1 MGSKKI
7 LALLMTVGM
16 IMTFVPS
23 SVMADSIGW
32 QGDYDEGWRYYTSE
46 TEYIVSAWKYING
59 KWYYF
64 DQDGFAYIDTW
75 MTIDGK
81 MYHFSKT
88 GAMDADKW
96 IDCGEGQLNP
106 ALLERAETDE
116 FYASFVAEYQGKHLW
131 RYVGPDGA
139 AYTGWKKIDGQ
150 WYMFY
155 PPEDIGGDMYDPNS
169 YGYMF
174 CGIYAD
180 KDLNIY
186 SFDSEGIYRQNTW
199 YQGFIDNR
207 IGWWYFGSDGKA
219 LSGWHKINGKW
230 YYFYPNYWNF
240 MHTKYLEVKTSEP
253 DKDGY
258 YDFVHYAFRKNGEM
272 ITGWFDYGKVYNEDG
287 SSLWVYGDSKG
298 HLYREKWLLSGGK
311 WYYFDFCCRMIA
323 DAQGVEING
332 ILYDF
337 DENGACINPDSDT
350 KVYGWYE
357 RKYDSWGKY
366 GDTDWNYFDS
376 EGNMVKDVRNYEID
390 GVQYKFDTRGVCKN
404 HK

>member
-1 MGSKKI
+1 
-7 LALLMTVGM
+7 
-16 IMTFVPS
+16 
-23 SVMADSIGW
+23 
-32 QGDYDEGWRYYTSE
+32 
-46 TEYIVSAWKYING
+46 
-59 KWYYF
+59 
-64 DQDGFAYIDTW
+64 
-75 MTIDGK
+75 
-81 MYHFSKT
+81 
-88 GAMDADKW
+88 MDADKW

-258 YDFVHYAFRKNGEM
+258 YDFVHYAFMKTAR
-272 ITGWFDYGKVYNEDG
+272 
-287 SSLWVYGDSKG
+287 
-298 HLYREKWLLSGGK
+298 
-311 WYYFDFCCRMIA
+311 
-323 DAQGVEING
+323 
-332 ILYDF
+332 
-337 DENGACINPDSDT
+337 
-350 KVYGWYE
+350 
-357 RKYDSWGKY
+357 
-366 GDTDWNYFDS
+366 
-376 EGNMVKDVRNYEID
+376 
-390 GVQYKFDTRGVCKN
+390 
-404 HK
+404 